1 VLHEGSRLIIVQAY
15 RKLKNNYVK
24 EQKFFIYNK
33 KRNSEIIDFVLHEGD
48 RLIIVQVAEIVNPKI
63 KDVNGGTEHVNKED
77 FICKKL
83 F

>member
-1 VLHEGSRLIIVQAY
+1 
-15 RKLKNNYVK
+15 
-24 EQKFFIYNK
+24 
-33 KRNSEIIDFVLHEGD
+33 VLHEGD